1 MWGKGEEG
9 GNPGIGPR
17 DIPSSRTATRGKSQ
31 EGGEREGWRRLGLIL
46 VITLYAAL
54 DRTGGQ
60 DEKEEE
66 GEGALS
72 EREEQGR

>member
-1 MWGKGEEG
+1 MG

-31 EGGEREGWRRLGLIL
+31 EGGEGGGWRRLGLIL

-66 GEGALS
+66 GEGERALS